1 MPRTP
6 KTVGPRRLR
15 QKWRGEELWQVA
27 GHNGQT
33 NFVVNLIGRRGYGS
47 ERAQPD
53 GVD

>member
-15 QKWRGEELWQVA
+15 QQWRGEELWQIA

-33 NFVVNLIGRRGYGS
+33 NFVVNVVVAGGMVRARRT
-47 ERAQPD
+47 
-53 GVD
+53 